1 MSFRL
6 IGPVQFEEDIKKS
19 RFLTQVVP
27 LESPEQVAE
36 LLAQLST
43 PNATHNCWAWKFGQQ
58 YRFSDDGEP
67 GGTAGRP
74 MLAAIEHHE
83 FDQVLAVCTR
93 WFGGIKLG
101 TGGLQ
106 RAYSSGVNKALQT
119 APKEEHIPRQRLQG
133 HCPYSEVNLLKA
145 RLQDWDVLI
154 EEESFG
160 AEGGDFIIASPF
172 GKVDACVALLPHI
185 TNGAQ
190 EFKVLDD

>member
-27 LESPEQVAE
+27 LENPGQVAE

-93 WFGGIKLG
+93 WFGGI
-101 TGGLQ
+101 
-106 RAYSSGVNKALQT
+106 
-119 APKEEHIPRQRLQG
+119 
-133 HCPYSEVNLLKA
+133 
-145 RLQDWDVLI
+145 
-154 EEESFG
+154 
-160 AEGGDFIIASPF
+160 
-172 GKVDACVALLPHI
+172 
-185 TNGAQ
+185 
-190 EFKVLDD
+190 